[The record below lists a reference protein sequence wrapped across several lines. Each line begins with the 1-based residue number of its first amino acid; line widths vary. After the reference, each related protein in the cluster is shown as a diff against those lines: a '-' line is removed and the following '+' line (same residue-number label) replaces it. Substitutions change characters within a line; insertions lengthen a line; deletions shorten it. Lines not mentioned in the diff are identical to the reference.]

1 MNQNERLSLVKM
13 MGDPSLIFDNERMVK
28 KIEEVKKDKQGLL
41 GAANQYNN
49 KYENEIEEG
58 TRRRQTLISDGNRRG
73 LNEDESLE
81 KYGKFL
87 PSRRTPILNF
97 LYFMFRDE
105 NLDQEFE
112 QTRQKFNKEF
122 GHLEESYVC
131 ESNDSID
138 APPDLDEIIYGNL
151 SSKEFQTIKK
161 LKSLAT
167 DGSCNENESAL
178 AFTMCMKMCKK
189 HGLEFERIPVNN
201 KRI

>member
-1 MNQNERLSLVKM
+1 MNENEMSLVRM
-13 MGDPSLIFDNERMVK
+13 LNNPALLFDNERMVK

-49 KYENEIEEG
+49 CYNDEIEEG
-58 TRRRQTLISDGNRRG
+58 TRKRQLLISDGNKRG

-112 QTRQKFNKEF
+112 QTRQRYNKEF
-122 GHLEESYVC
+122 GHLEDDYIC
-131 ESNDSID
+131 ESNDSIE

-151 SSKEFQTIKK
+151 STKEFQTIKK

-167 DGSCNENESAL
+167 DGSCNENESSM
-178 AFTMCMKMCKK
+178 AFTMCMKLCKAHNLDFNK
-189 HGLEFERIPVNN
+189 IPVNN
-201 KRI
+201 KK